1 MNLNRRVEILENLSE
16 TKQKSYVI
24 IPKDDETCEEAQ
36 RRYCQEKNITEADL
50 DAGRVFQIVLV
61 SPGDV

>member
-1 MNLNRRVEILENLSE
+1 MYLNRRLEALEKQSQSA
-16 TKQKSYVI
+16 TKYYVI
-24 IPKDDETCEEAQ
+24 YPKDDENPAEARQ
-36 RRYCQEKNITEADL
+36 RYCQERNFTEADL